1 MRKITFSLLALFLS
15 LNLFSQ
21 EANPTQQFW
30 EKLQSH
36 CGKTYEGIMELPKGD
51 DPFKG
56 KRLLMHV
63 RSCTPKQIKIPF
75 FVGQDSSRT
84 WVLSYKKDRITLKHD
99 HRHKDGSEDDI
110 NFYGGVTTNPGQ
122 AGIQIF
128 SADERTQRMIPA
140 ASTNVWWITL
150 NDSTFTYNL
159 RRLGTER
166 VFRVVMDVTDPKPTP
181 GAPWGWKDK
190 VKEPKESIDIKGGE
204 DLYKRI
210 DSVVDIIININ
221 KRYDS
226 GTELHSGQLSSIINS
241 ASYYEKTADQGS
253 SIFYSLVT
261 GHVFQ
266 NGVKRTARDFVINF
280 AESNGLILKLKP
292 KKIKKLAVKLAKPV
306 SDGGLRFDGKIDEL
320 TKILFE

>member
-1 MRKITFSLLALFLS
+1 MNKFKLLLFSLLLSFSLLA
-15 LNLFSQ
+15 Q
-21 EANPTQQFW
+21 EKNPTQQFW

-36 CGKTYEGIMELPKGD
+36 CGKTYEGVLELPKGD
-51 DPFKG
+51 DPFRG

-63 RSCTPKQIKIPF
+63 RSCTNKKIKIPF
-75 FVGQDSSRT
+75 FVGVDSSRT
-84 WVLSYKKDRITLKHD
+84 WVLSYKKNRITLKHD

-110 NFYGGVTTNPGQ
+110 NFYGGITTNPGQ
-122 AGIQIF
+122 ADIQIF

-150 NDSTFTYNL
+150 NDSVFTYNL

-166 VFRVVMDVTDPKPTP
+166 VFRVAMDVTSPQTTP
-181 GAPWGWKDK
+181 GAPWGWKE
-190 VKEPKESIDIKGGE
+190 KEPKESIYIKGGE

-221 KRYDS
+221 KKYDA
-226 GTELHSGQLSSIINS
+226 GKELHPGQLSSIINS

-266 NGVKRTARDFVINF
+266 NGVKRTARDFIINF
-280 AESNGLILKLKP
+280 AESNGLVLKLKP
-292 KKIKKLAVKLAKPV
+292 KKIKKLAVKLAKPI
-306 SDGGLRFDGKIDEL
+306 SDGGLRFDGKIEEL